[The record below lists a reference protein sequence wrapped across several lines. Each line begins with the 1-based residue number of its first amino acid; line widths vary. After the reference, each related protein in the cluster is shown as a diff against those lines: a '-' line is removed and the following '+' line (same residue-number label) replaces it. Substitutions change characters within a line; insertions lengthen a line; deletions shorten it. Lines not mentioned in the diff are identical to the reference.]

1 MQKLMEDNRNYC
13 TKEKMK
19 IDDKIVLKGATS
31 NDKLLREPAE
41 RKKKPLL
48 TVSATCFSD
57 FFIHKASRYWVKK
70 NCDNKVKNDSR
81 HPNHGELNWIHH
93 QLSWKKIVLISL

>member
-31 NDKLLREPAE
+31 NDKLLREPAK

-48 TVSATCFSD
+48 MVSATCFSD
-57 FFIHKASRYWVKK
+57 FFIHKASRY
-70 NCDNKVKNDSR
+70 
-81 HPNHGELNWIHH
+81 
-93 QLSWKKIVLISL
+93 

>member
-31 NDKLLREPAE
+31 NDKLLRETAE

-57 FFIHKASRYWVKK
+57 FFIHKASRY
-70 NCDNKVKNDSR
+70 
-81 HPNHGELNWIHH
+81 
-93 QLSWKKIVLISL
+93 